1 MELFHEGGRG
11 MFELLDGKQVE
22 TVRVVAHT
30 KSISRAAEQLGYV
43 QSTITSHVKM
53 VEKTVGQT
61 LFHRLPRGVEL
72 TEAGA
77 IFLRYSEKWSL
88 LGRELTQELPSG
100 QSIEGTVTLS
110 VLESFCTTRMT
121 DLLTAIFLK
130 YPRIK
135 LHLLPGFMEDTCQ
148 RILQGECEL
157 GIVAGRPQMGGVD
170 FLPLVNVRM
179 VWVVPM
185 SMQLRWEEEGW
196 EALDDVRVIGFGPQ
210 CVYQAVASQLLQE
223 SGIKPS
229 QYSTFYSLEMMKQTI
244 KVGMGMALLPYRT
257 VKEEIEQEA
266 LGYLPL
272 QVPTLIHGLVWK
284 QGDELSPAAITI
296 RDILVEKF
304 KNEQE
309 AD

>member
-1 MELFHEGGRG
+1 MHDAN
-11 MFELLDGKQVE
+11 DGLVN
-22 TVRVVAHT
+22 
-30 KSISRAAEQLGYV
+30 SN
-43 QSTITSHVKM
+43 
-53 VEKTVGQT
+53 
-61 LFHRLPRGVEL
+61 
-72 TEAGA
+72 
-77 IFLRYSEKWSL
+77 
-88 LGRELTQELPSG
+88 
-100 QSIEGTVTLS
+100 
-110 VLESFCTTRMT
+110 
-121 DLLTAIFLK
+121 FLK